1 MTVILEF
8 TVPSHIFEFG
18 RQLELP
24 SDVELDVEQIVPAA
38 DSVMPFSWV
47 SGDMEAFERSIDD
60 DDGMEYSLLI
70 DDEQKER
77 KLYRLEWDASDSD
90 LIHSILECD
99 GVVLNA
105 VGTDEEWTF
114 NVRFEEREDMSRFH
128 EICAEAELEI
138 KVTRVYNPIEV
149 SGDFR
154 EGMTSTQRSTLLDA
168 FEAGYFDIPR
178 QTSLVELA
186 EEYDVSDQAV
196 SERLRRA
203 TSQLIDSALVVEEE
217 SLHPIRPSDDD

>member
-8 TVPSHIFEFG
+8 TVPSRAFEFG
-18 RQLELP
+18 KQLGLP
-24 SDVELDVEQIVPAA
+24 PDVELDVEQVVPVE
-38 DSVMPFSWV
+38 DTVMPFSWV
-47 SGDMEAFERSIDD
+47 SGDHEAFESSIDD
-60 DDGMEYSLLI
+60 DDVDSSLLV
-70 DDEQKER
+70 DDEQGGR

-90 LIHSILECD
+90 LMDAIMESH

-114 NVRFEEREDMSRFH
+114 NVRFEEREDMSGFH
-128 EICAEAELEI
+128 ERCAEVGLGIE
-138 KVTRVYNPIEV
+138 VTRVYNPIEV
-149 SGDFR
+149 SGEFR

-168 FEAGYFDIPR
+168 FDAGYFEIPR

-196 SERLRRA
+196 SERLRRV

-217 SLHPIRPSDDD
+217 SLHPVMPSDDD